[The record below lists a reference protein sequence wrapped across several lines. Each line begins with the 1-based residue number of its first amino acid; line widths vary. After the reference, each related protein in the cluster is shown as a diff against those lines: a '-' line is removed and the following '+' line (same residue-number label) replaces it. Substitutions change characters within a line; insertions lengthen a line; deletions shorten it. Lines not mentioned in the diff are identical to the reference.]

1 MIAALRND
9 IIMLILPVP
18 PGETEEIQ
26 EEEEARPWQH
36 DLHQR
41 GERAEQHAR
50 QTGERETHTEIN
62 SKVNVKINKINL

>member
-9 IIMLILPVP
+9 IIMLILPVL

-41 GERAEQHAR
+41 GEGAVQHAR
-50 QTGERETHTEIN
+50 QTGERDTYSAHT
-62 SKVNVKINKINL
+62 SKKTFKSKCKHK